1 MKIENGVLIE
11 FDVYCPH
18 IVFPRTMTAISE
30 KMYEYL
36 GLTDDIESI
45 EVEDGNPVYRSVNNC
60 LIDSAT
66 GTLIMGCKNSVIP
79 DDNTIKKIGK
89 LAFDGCLALEKIEIP
104 EGVTEIGY
112 MAFAFTSIEG
122 IVIPESVTEISPLCF
137 ALNPQL
143 KTVTIKGKNT
153 KIGKMAFATKGE
165 VKKHNRPTLIP
176 ESKANNIKIIA
187 PKDSLAFEYAKE
199 YEIQFEELK

>member
-1 MKIENGVLIE
+1 MRIENGVLIE
-11 FDVYCPH
+11 IDVDCPH

-36 GLTDDIESI
+36 GLTDEIESI
-45 EVEDGNPVYRSVNNC
+45 EVEEGNPVYRSVNNC
-60 LIDSAT
+60 LIESAT
-66 GTLIMGCKNSVIP
+66 GTLILGCKNSVIP
-79 DDNTIKKIGK
+79 ADNTIKKIGK
-89 LAFDGCLALEKIEIP
+89 LAFNGCQALKNIQIP
-104 EGVTEIGY
+104 EGVTELGY
-112 MAFAFTSIEG
+112 IAFAFTSIEE
-122 IVIPESVTEISPLCF
+122 IVIPQSVTEISPLCF

-165 VKKHNRPTLIP
+165 VQKHDRPTLIP

-187 PKDSLAFEYAKE
+187 PKDSTAFEYAKE
-199 YEIQFEELK
+199 YEIEFEELK

>member
-11 FDVYCPH
+11 IDVNCPH
-18 IVFPRTMTAISE
+18 IVFPRTMTAISD

-36 GLTDDIESI
+36 GLTDEIESI
-45 EVEDGNPVYRSVNNC
+45 EVEEGNPFYRSVNNC
-60 LIDSAT
+60 LIESAT

-79 DDNTIKKIGK
+79 KDNTIKKIGK
-89 LAFDGCLALEKIEIP
+89 LAFDGCQSLKKIEIP

-112 MAFAFTSIEG
+112 MAFAFTSIKE

-137 ALNPQL
+137 ALNSQL

-165 VKKHNRPTLIP
+165 IEKHNKPPRIP
-176 ESKANNIKIIA
+176 ESIANDIKIIA
-187 PKDSLAFEYAKE
+187 LKDSTAFEYAKE
-199 YEIQFEELK
+199 YEIEFEELK